1 MMKKII
7 TLFVLAFASIALH
20 AERTVPYNYKT
31 WSDAYKAKDYV
42 AAKAALD
49 SFILTTAQQ
58 KLAVASRYITLT
70 VATNKAALNTTE
82 KALAYADTL
91 IAECGI
97 TDANTIDDVKT
108 YALYCGKHY
117 QAVYDYVKALPAPLV
132 STKTLLMHACR
143 SLKKY
148 DESLA
153 YALETNDMYH
163 AVVAAKNQGDKVKI
177 FELSKRAALE
187 GYLAADKLKKILNF
201 VGEQYYGDTTIT
213 EEQQTEFYVA
223 VNQKYSRFL
232 VTDKATWEPILASVR
247 VTLKAR
253 GVSVE

>member
-1 MMKKII
+1 MKKII

-20 AERTVPYNYKT
+20 AERTVPYNYQAYIA
-31 WSDAYKAKDYV
+31 AYKAKDYDS
-42 AAKAALD
+42 AKAALD
-49 SFILTTAQQ
+49 SFILDTDTKKMA
-58 KLAVASRYITLT
+58 ASHYYITLT
-70 VATNKAALNTTE
+70 NATNQAALNTPE

-97 TDANTIDDVKT
+97 TDANNIDYVKT
-108 YALYCGKHY
+108 NALYRGTHY
-117 QAVYDYVKALPAPLV
+117 QAVYDYVKALPAPSV

-143 SLKKY
+143 ILKKY
-148 DESLA
+148 DESMA
-153 YALETNDMYH
+153 YALETNQVFY
-163 AVVAAKNQGDKVKI
+163 AATAAKYQGDKVKI

-187 GYLAADKLKKILNF
+187 GYLTAARLKTILTF
-201 VGEQYYGDTTIT
+201 VGEQYFGDTTIT

-232 VTDKATWEPILASVR
+232 VTDKATWEPILAGVR

-253 GVSVE
+253 GVNIE